1 ARAKEIGEAVVVD
14 LPNGDTLFAL
24 LKAGQAFDAFLPQI
38 EADYDISGSCGGMRA
53 MAEGLS
59 SRDYQ
64 AVIAAENYPKFVRFR
79 DLSDPASVAHVN
91 PDNLADSFGGDYTLQ
106 RLVIETT
113 DEKVTQTI
121 AGRLVWLGNNPEPHL
136 DNDFAPTTD
145 PTLSQLLRHGDFRRR

>member
-79 DLSDPASVAHVN
+79 D
-91 PDNLADSFGGDYTLQ
+91 
-106 RLVIETT
+106 I
-113 DEKVTQTI
+113 
-121 AGRLVWLGNNPEPHL
+121 
-136 DNDFAPTTD
+136 TD
-145 PTLSQLLRHGDFRRR
+145 PTSIEPVDPDALAASFGEGYVLRQIAIHTTDQQVTRGIAKRLPSFGPETGFDGWCKGLPFGDPRQVSRYDFQRNAK